1 MERIKILI
9 AEDEAIVAQCLKME
23 LESNGYEVCS
33 FVASGEE
40 AIIEVKEK
48 NPDIVLM
55 DINLSGEI
63 DGIDAALKIIKHKYI
78 PIIFMTGYTQSNLFE
93 KAQKVNHVA
102 YFEKPVEV
110 YDLEPVFESIFN

>member
-23 LESNGYEVCS
+23 LETNGYEVCS

-48 NPDIVLM
+48 NPDIILM

-63 DGIDAALKIIKHKYI
+63 DGIDAAMTIKNHKDI
-78 PIIFMTGYTQSNLFE
+78 PIIFMTGYTESNLFE
-93 KAQKVNHVA
+93 KAQKVDHAA
-102 YFEKPVEV
+102 YFEKPIEI
-110 YDLEPVFESIFN
+110 YDLEPVFESIFH